1 MVMGKKRGQI
11 LWPLAGA
18 ALFLLAWQAAAL
30 LVGAAYI
37 LPGPLAVLSALSG
50 NMPLLLR
57 HSAYTLQAALCGLAI
72 SVLFAAALSALLTL
86 SSRLKN
92 MLYPLLLASQM
103 VPLIVLAPLFVIWF
117 GFGLLP
123 KVLAVILVCFFP
135 IVISMLSGL
144 MAADAET
151 VAFYRSLGM
160 NDWQLFRLV
169 RWPLALPYF
178 FGGLRIAVTYSVMGA
193 VIGEWLGA
201 AGGLGLLLTR
211 SKNTY
216 NLPLTFAVI
225 IMIIFWSALL
235 FGLSKLAEY
244 KALSW
249 RREIS
254 EENWGA

>member
-1 MVMGKKRGQI
+1 MTKKFGQI
-11 LWPLAGA
+11 LWPLMGA
-18 ALFLLAWQAAAL
+18 ALLMAAWQIAAL
-30 LVGAAYI
+30 LVGAEYI
-37 LPGPLAVLSALSG
+37 LPGPYAVFRAICG
-50 NMPLLLR
+50 NIPLLLR
-57 HSAYTLQAALCGLAI
+57 HSVYTLQEAIYGLVIAVI
-72 SVLFAAALSALLTL
+72 FAAALTALLTL
-86 SSRLKN
+86 SPRLKS

-103 VPLIVLAPLFVIWF
+103 IPIIVIAPLFVIWF

-123 KVLAVILVCFFP
+123 KVLVVILVCFFP

-144 MAADAET
+144 AAADAET
-151 VAFYRSLGM
+151 IAFYRCMGM
-160 NDWQLFRLV
+160 NGWQLFRLV
-169 RWPLALPYF
+169 RWPMALPYF

-225 IMIIFWSALL
+225 IMIVFWSALL
-235 FGLSKLAEY
+235 FGSMKFAEY

-249 RREIS
+249 RRQVD
-254 EENWGA
+254 EENWAS

>member
-1 MVMGKKRGQI
+1 MDKKYGQI
-11 LWPLAGA
+11 LWPLLGV
-18 ALFLLAWQAAAL
+18 ALFMAVWQLAAL
-30 LVGAAYI
+30 LIDAVYI
-37 LPGPLAVLSALSG
+37 LPGPLAVLKALGG

-57 HSAYTLQAALCGLAI
+57 HSAYTMQEAMYGLSIAVI
-72 SVLFAAALSALLTL
+72 FAAALTALLTF
-86 SSRLKN
+86 SPRLKN

-103 VPLIVLAPLFVIWF
+103 VPIIVLAPLFVIWF

-123 KVLAVILVCFFP
+123 KVLVVIMVCFFP

-144 MAADAET
+144 AAADAET
-151 VAFYRSLGM
+151 LAFYRSMGM
-160 NDWQLFRLV
+160 KSLQLFRLV

-201 AGGLGLLLTR
+201 IAGLGLLLTR
-211 SKNTY
+211 SKSTY

-225 IMIIFWSALL
+225 IMIILWSALL
-235 FGLSKLAEY
+235 FGLMKLAEH

-249 RREIS
+249 RHEIS
-254 EENWGA
+254 EENWGS

>member
-1 MVMGKKRGQI
+1 MKKYEQI
-11 LWPLAGA
+11 LWPLAGM
-18 ALFLLAWQAAAL
+18 ALLLLAWQIAAL
-30 LVGAAYI
+30 LVNAEYVLPSPVAVFAA
-37 LPGPLAVLSALSG
+37 LGG

-57 HSAYTLQAALCGLAI
+57 HSVYTLQEALYGLGIAVI
-72 SVLFAAALSALLTL
+72 IAAALTMLLTL

-103 VPLIVLAPLFVIWF
+103 VPIIVVAPLFVIWF

-123 KVLAVILVCFFP
+123 KVLSVILVCFFP

-144 MAADAET
+144 SAADAET
-151 VAFYRSLGM
+151 MAFYRSMGM
-160 NDWQLFRLV
+160 NGWQLFYLV

-193 VIGEWLGA
+193 IIGEWLGA
-201 AGGLGLLLTR
+201 TGGLGLLLTR

-225 IMIIFWSALL
+225 LMIILWSALL
-235 FGLSKLAEY
+235 FGLMKMAEH

-249 RREIS
+249 RRQIG
-254 EENWGA
+254 EENWGN

>member
-1 MVMGKKRGQI
+1 MTKKHRQI

-18 ALFLLAWQAAAL
+18 ALLLLAWQIAAW
-30 LVGAAYI
+30 LVGAEYI
-37 LPGPLAVLSALSG
+37 LPGLPAVLKALAG

-57 HSAYTLQAALCGLAI
+57 HSLYTLQEAMYGLGIA
-72 SVLFAAALSALLTL
+72 VLIAAALTALLTL
-86 SSRLKN
+86 SARLKS
-92 MLYPLLLASQM
+92 MIYPLLLASQM
-103 VPLIVLAPLFVIWF
+103 VPVIVIAPLFVIWF

-123 KVLAVILVCFFP
+123 KVLVVILVCFFP

-144 MAADAET
+144 AAADGET
-151 VAFYRSLGM
+151 LAFYRSMGM
-160 NDWQLFRLV
+160 NGWQLFRLV

-201 AGGLGLLLTR
+201 VGGLGLLLTR
-211 SKNTY
+211 SKNSY

-235 FGLSKLAEY
+235 FGLMKLAEY
-244 KALSW
+244 KALGW
-249 RREIS
+249 QRRVG
-254 EENWGA
+254 EENWGS